1 MKQVRYFEAMYLGAI
16 EKHYTKDTADFKNWI
31 KTLKF
36 FDTATTVTYIAY
48 DDGTTEG
55 ETQAEQGRLN
65 PCKGVKNE
73 KGYRN

>member
-1 MKQVRYFEAMYLGAI
+1 MKQVRYFEAMYHGAI
-16 EKHYTKDTADFKNWI
+16 EKHYTKDTADFENWI

-55 ETQAEQGRLN
+55 EA
-65 PCKGVKNE
+65 
-73 KGYRN
+73 Y